1 MTILLLTQEIQA
13 YISMQDSETRKNWNF
28 PKIHL
33 AKHAF
38 QDIIEKGAV
47 RNYSTRPNESHHGP
61 IRKYYLR
68 QTNRKDEAEQVR

>member
-1 MTILLLTQEIQA
+1 
-13 YISMQDSETRKNWNF
+13 MQDPDTTQKNWNF

-33 AKHAF
+33 VKHAF

-61 IRKYYLR
+61 IRKYYLL
-68 QTNRKDEAEQVR
+68 QTNRKDEAEQVRYYK

>member
-1 MTILLLTQEIQA
+1 
-13 YISMQDSETRKNWNF
+13 MQDSETRKNWNF

-47 RNYSTRPNESHHGP
+47 RNYSTTSVNHFVLASTPQLWTAAKACQLGP
-61 IRKYYLR
+61 GWPLL
-68 QTNRKDEAEQVR
+68 